1 MISYNYCNCIHTNRI
16 KLGGLLSPLPPPPP
30 PLSTPLHMGWGEHA
44 VADDGDEFYQQE
56 RGDGLG
62 HGEAEG
68 VRADLEEQC
77 LPSGEHAHPCG
88 RAKGV
93 GGSL

>member
-1 MISYNYCNCIHTNRI
+1 
-16 KLGGLLSPLPPPPP
+16 
-30 PLSTPLHMGWGEHA
+30 MGWGEYT
-44 VADDGDEFYQQE
+44 VADDGDEFYQRE

-68 VRADLEEQC
+68 VRAGLEEQC

-88 RAKGV
+88 RAEGV
-93 GGSL
+93 GYGQEP